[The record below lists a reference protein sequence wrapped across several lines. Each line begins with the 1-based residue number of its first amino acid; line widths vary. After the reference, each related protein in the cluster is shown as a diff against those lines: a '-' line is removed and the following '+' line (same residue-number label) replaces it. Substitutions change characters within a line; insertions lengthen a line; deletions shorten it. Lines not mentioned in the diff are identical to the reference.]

1 MSIVVRKW
9 LINIRVLFLL
19 FGCLLLS
26 NSILNAQNKATVK
39 PATDSHGKI
48 VYGVASFYSK
58 SLQGSE
64 TSTGEFLDQAKM
76 TAASNFY
83 KLNTWIRV
91 TNLSN
96 NKTIIV
102 RVNDRMHQRMADR
115 GRVIDVTRGG
125 AIALGFVSR
134 GLTRVMLEEVPPNTK
149 E

>member
-1 MSIVVRKW
+1 
-9 LINIRVLFLL
+9 LLGLFI
-19 FGCLLLS
+19 LS
-26 NSILNAQNKATVK
+26 ANTLRAQGKATIK
-39 PATDSHGKI
+39 PATDAHGKM

-58 SLQGSE
+58 SLEGSE
-64 TSTGEFLDQAKM
+64 TSTGEFLNQSKM

-83 KLNTWIRV
+83 KLNTWVRV

-96 NKTIIV
+96 NKTIVV
-102 RVNDRMHQRMADR
+102 RINDRMHQRMADR

-125 AIALGFVSR
+125 AVALGFVYR

>member
-1 MSIVVRKW
+1 MLTGI
-9 LINIRVLFLL
+9 FLSFNGQL
-19 FGCLLLS
+19 Y
-26 NSILNAQNKATVK
+26 AQGKATIK
-39 PATDSHGKI
+39 AATADHGKI

-83 KLNTWIRV
+83 KLNTWVRV

-96 NKTIIV
+96 NKSIV
-102 RVNDRMHQRMADR
+102 VRINDRMHQRMADR

-125 AIALGFVSR
+125 AIALGFVYR

>member
-1 MSIVVRKW
+1 MGK
-9 LINIRVLFLL
+9 LGFHTGLFMVLSGL
-19 FGCLLLS
+19 FSLFSLS
-26 NSILNAQNKATVK
+26 VHAQSKATIK
-39 PATDSHGKI
+39 AATDDHGKI

-64 TSTGEFLDQAKM
+64 TSTGEYLDQAKM

-83 KLNTWIRV
+83 KLNTWVRV

-96 NKTIIV
+96 NKSIIV
-102 RVNDRMHQRMADR
+102 RINDRMHQRMADR

-125 AIALGFVSR
+125 AVALEFVSR

>member
-1 MSIVVRKW
+1 MGRLLCHTRLYFFLS
-9 LINIRVLFLL
+9 VLFLL
-19 FGCLLLS
+19 LGQLV
-26 NSILNAQNKATVK
+26 NAQGKATVK
-39 PATDSHGKI
+39 PASDSHGKI

-64 TSTGEFLDQAKM
+64 TSTGEYLDQAKM

-83 KLNTWIRV
+83 KLNTWVRV
-91 TNLSN
+91 TNLSS
-96 NKTIIV
+96 NKTIVV
-102 RVNDRMHQRMADR
+102 RINDRMHQRMADR

-125 AIALGFVSR
+125 AMALGFVSR

>member
-1 MSIVVRKW
+1 MLGIF
-9 LINIRVLFLL
+9 IF
-19 FGCLLLS
+19 S
-26 NSILNAQNKATVK
+26 NKNADAQGKATVK

-96 NKTIIV
+96 NKSIVV

-125 AIALGFVSR
+125 AVALGFVSR

>member
-1 MSIVVRKW
+1 M
-9 LINIRVLFLL
+9 LFHIRFI
-19 FGCLLLS
+19 CLLLGLF
-26 NSILNAQNKATVK
+26 ILSANTLRAQGKATIK
-39 PATDSHGKI
+39 PATDAHGKM

-58 SLQGSE
+58 SLEGSE
-64 TSTGEFLDQAKM
+64 TSTGEFLNQSKM

-83 KLNTWIRV
+83 KLNTWVRV

-96 NKTIIV
+96 NKTIVV
-102 RVNDRMHQRMADR
+102 RINDRMHQRMADR

-125 AIALGFVSR
+125 AVALGFVYR

>member
-1 MSIVVRKW
+1 MLALTGI
-9 LINIRVLFLL
+9 FLWSGNKL
-19 FGCLLLS
+19 H
-26 NSILNAQNKATVK
+26 AQGKATVK
-39 PATDSHGKI
+39 PATEGHGKI

-83 KLNTWIRV
+83 KLNTWVRV

-102 RVNDRMHQRMADR
+102 RINDRMHQRMADR

-125 AIALGFVSR
+125 AVALGFVYR
-134 GLTRVMLEEVPPNTK
+134 GLTRVMLEEVPENTK